1 MFKISPYF
9 SDTNIGYLNELRAEK
24 AQQNAR
30 RWKGFVN
37 DVSYEI
43 DYWEPTLFYNS
54 IKKKCGLVAVL
65 NKQNIAV
72 SKAPENFQR
81 FFIFRQQPAYW
92 YSDKHMHYRYVFGQ
106 TFRANQR

>member
-1 MFKISPYF
+1 M
-9 SDTNIGYLNELRAEK
+9 TLTLANLNEFRAEK

-43 DYWEPTLFYNS
+43 DYSEPTS
-54 IKKKCGLVAVL
+54 KKCRLVALL
-65 NKQNIAV
+65 NKQNIAL
-72 SKAPENFQR
+72 SKALENFQR

-92 YSDKHMHYRYVFGQ
+92 YSDKHMHYIYVFGQ
-106 TFRANQR
+106 IFRVNQR